1 MQIQPSIWPSEA
13 LSGTPLWVEGQD
25 VCSDFDQFFLHMK
38 WWNDKMYAAGICV
51 ESGFMHGG
59 ADAAA
64 GWWFWW
70 WWWWCLVV
78 FSVHFKK
85 SSSHGDGPN
94 WNAESQAAPHP
105 TDIAVAG
112 LATPTPNCYTAVGA
126 SKYIAPV
133 EVELLQGFL
142 GNRLARTIL
151 RGGHI
156 DLYLTATVVA
166 WQPRKRPPAAV

>member
-94 WNAESQAAPHP
+94 WNRRIPGGPTSHRHSCSRSSHPNSQLLHRCWCIKIYSPSWGWTSPRVSWESPGKDYLAWWSHWSLSHCNSGCLAA
-105 TDIAVAG
+105 A
-112 LATPTPNCYTAVGA
+112 
-126 SKYIAPV
+126 
-133 EVELLQGFL
+133 
-142 GNRLARTIL
+142 
-151 RGGHI
+151 
-156 DLYLTATVVA
+156 
-166 WQPRKRPPAAV
+166 